1 MLGQQQTERILRE
14 VLDLAKAA
22 DEAEVVVFTNESGLT
37 RFAENYIHQNVVERN
52 AQAHV
57 RVVLGKKLGF
67 GSTNRVDG
75 DGLREMVERALQTA
89 SLSEDN
95 PDFAGLPADN
105 RPVPTID
112 VFRPSTE
119 RFTPRRRAEAV
130 ARLIEACQAKG
141 LRAAGAFETGLRE
154 IAIANSKGV
163 FRYQPATVADFN
175 TVVMSDDSSGFA
187 NASAIDVHDLDVD
200 ALAREAIDKA
210 ERSRHPIDLPAGEY
224 PVVLE
229 EYAVANLIGFLAYLG
244 FNGMA
249 YREGRTFLNEKRG
262 QPIAAP
268 GISIWDDGLD
278 PRGLAQPFDFE
289 GVAKRRVD
297 LVKSGI
303 AGDPVYDHQTASLAK
318 VDNTGH
324 ALPAPNSYGPIPLHL
339 FMAPG
344 ATPKTELAK
353 GITRG
358 IWVTRFHYVNPV
370 QPRQTIL
377 TGMTRDGTFLIE
389 DGQITRGIK
398 NLRFTASILEALQR
412 VEAIG
417 ATTRQFINTYGST
430 VVPALRIGSFS
441 FSGATTF

>member
-1 MLGQQQTERILRE
+1 MLGQQQCERILKE
-14 VLDLAKAA
+14 VLECAKTA
-22 DEAEVVVFTNESGLT
+22 DEAEVSISTNESGLT

-52 AQAHV
+52 AQAKV

-67 GSTNRVDG
+67 GSTNRVDA

-89 SLSEDN
+89 RLSEDN
-95 PDFAGLPADN
+95 PDFAGLPED
-105 RPVPTID
+105 RGPVPTID

-130 ARLIEACQAKG
+130 SRLIEACKAKG
-141 LRAAGAFETGLRE
+141 LRASGAFETGLRE
-154 IAIANSKGV
+154 YGIANSKGI

-187 NASAIDVHDLDVD
+187 NASAIDVYDLDVD

-210 ERSRHPIDLPAGEY
+210 ERSRHPIDLPSGEY

-229 EYAVANLIGFLAYLG
+229 EYAVANLVGFLAYLG

-262 QPIAAP
+262 QAVAVP

-289 GVAKRRVD
+289 GVPKQRVD
-297 LVKSGI
+297 LVKGGM
-303 AGDPVYDHQTASLAK
+303 ACDPVFDHQTARAAG
-318 VDNTGH
+318 VANTGH

-344 ATPKTELAK
+344 STPKAELAN

-389 DGQITRGIK
+389 DGKLTRGIK
-398 NLRFTASILEALQR
+398 NLRFTASILDALQR

-417 ATTRQFINTYGST
+417 ASTRAFISTYGST